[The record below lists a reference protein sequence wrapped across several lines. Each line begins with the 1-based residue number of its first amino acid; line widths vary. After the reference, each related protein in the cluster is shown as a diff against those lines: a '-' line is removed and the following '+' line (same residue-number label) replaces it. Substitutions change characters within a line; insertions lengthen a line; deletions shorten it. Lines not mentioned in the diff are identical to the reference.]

1 MHSGNGSYLTAEQFM
16 WFLNEEQ
23 RDPRLN
29 EILHPF
35 CDVAKAQALIS
46 KFEPDE
52 QLVEAGTR
60 AFYCLTVDL

>member
-1 MHSGNGSYLTAEQFM
+1 VCVCVSRGNGSYLTADQFM
-16 WFLNEEQ
+16 WFLNDEQ

-35 CDVAKAQALIS
+35 CDVAKAQSLIT

-52 QLVEAGTR
+52 KLSEAGTD
-60 AFYCLTVDL
+60 AF